1 MPTPANRPFF
11 SNFLTAFR
19 AHQTV
24 HHTVKSAS
32 STALISATSQ
42 TSTVHGA
49 STVSTST
56 SNSTSTASQASR
68 TIPTKASHVQQAG
81 TSSSSGGPNGTTTMA
96 LSPGPHFQPHR
107 HHNASPYSRSPGSVS
122 PVGSP
127 GFPLGTPTSSRGRRA
142 SDSSNEGF
150 KDALGAGENWYI
162 GGRTAT
168 GEEKFYKLTMVK
180 RPRSVDRLSL
190 DRMSL

>member
-19 AHQTV
+19 AHQSV
-24 HHTVKSAS
+24 HHAVKSAS
-32 STALISATSQ
+32 STALTCATSQ

-49 STVSTST
+49 TTLSTST
-56 SNSTSTASQASR
+56 SNSASTASQTSR
-68 TIPTKASHVQQAG
+68 TITTKASQVQQAS
-81 TSSSSGGPNGTTTMA
+81 TSPSGPNGTTTMA

-107 HHNASPYSRSPGSVS
+107 HHNASPYSRSPGTVS

-127 GFPLGTPTSSRGRRA
+127 GFPLGTPAPSRGRRA

-162 GGRTAT
+162 GGRTAA